1 MAKKKISKQDKLKKK
16 RERAFKKNQIQKK
29 KLKENLLCSHREE
42 YAQNWSRANASLF
55 EDNGLYEWMANFLDN
70 YGKVLEIGTGDGRG
84 TLALARRG
92 HQVIS
97 IDENPFCLKMA
108 YDLLS
113 QQELTVLYLQRE
125 QITFN
130 DDCYCIGYD
139 DIDIDLNKYNVVLI
153 EGDILNDEKLYNWL
167 LSSDPYDSV
176 TCWLI
181 GTHSSR
187 QNNEKILD
195 FDINSSQDYRLKTQ
209 NTIYEIADNL
219 LRSGGLLHIVDRG
232 EVPDTKLL
240 RNDFINSHKDQAS
253 VTSLVVND
261 LNWVEYKEP
270 DSEEAIKMIAA
281 IPLSGRK
288 PNLDR
293 MALQSI
299 TATKP

>member
-1 MAKKKISKQDKLKKK
+1 MAKKKISKQDKLKKQ
-16 RERAFKKNQIQKK
+16 RERNFKKKQIQQIKI
-29 KLKENLLCSHREE
+29 KENLLCSHREE

-70 YGKVLEIGTGDGRG
+70 YGKIIEIGTGDGRG

-97 IDENPFCLKMA
+97 IDENQFCLEMA

-113 QQELTVLYLQRE
+113 KQELTVFYLQRE
-125 QITFN
+125 NITFKN
-130 DDCYCIGYD
+130 HCYCIEYD
-139 DIDIDLNKYNVVLI
+139 DIDIDLNKYNVILI
-153 EGDILNDEKLYNWL
+153 NGDILNDEKLNNWL
-167 LSSDPYDSV
+167 LSSSPYDAIA
-176 TCWLI
+176 CWLI

-187 QNNEKILD
+187 QSNEKIQD
-195 FDINSSQDYRLKTQ
+195 FGINSSQDYRLKTQ
-209 NTIYEIADNL
+209 NTIYEIADKL

-240 RNDFINSHKDQAS
+240 QDDFINSHNDQAT

-261 LNWVEYKEP
+261 LNWVEYQEP
-270 DSEEAIKMIAA
+270 DSPDAIKMVVAT
-281 IPLSGRK
+281 PLSGRT
-288 PNLDR
+288 PNLNKI
-293 MALQSI
+293 ALQSI